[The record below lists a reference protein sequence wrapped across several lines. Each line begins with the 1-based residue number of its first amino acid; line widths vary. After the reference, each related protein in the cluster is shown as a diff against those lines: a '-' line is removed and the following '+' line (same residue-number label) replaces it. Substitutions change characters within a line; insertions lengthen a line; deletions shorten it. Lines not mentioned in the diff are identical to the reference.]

1 MMVRLPRRMTR
12 AAQRPLGRPGSGARG
27 QVAVLF
33 AIAAVAIIGMAGL
46 ALDAGL
52 SYMGQTGLQSASD
65 NASLAVARML
75 ATDYMSQQQSPP
87 AASMP
92 FTYAQM
98 VSTVQDLVA
107 ANGAGSTRATS
118 YSAYFTNTNGTH
130 IWCQFAPATLA
141 SCPTIY
147 PLSGGLPE
155 ASGVLLASGAKVVP
169 TNTHQTSVLGILG
182 IDRASESAPAT
193 AVFGVVQGIASNTA
207 NFGVYDIYCPTNSA
221 LTLYET
227 ITYYSPQWQKSWPCA
242 GLQDSNYKGDLH
254 QALPDPLIAPGWM
267 SAKSG
272 SGTVAPVGRGNI
284 IVVPMID
291 CAAHGTVCSQPAT
304 PSPPACPTPF
314 PSTLPTSGRDVM
326 CTVGLIAIKALNN
339 CNTGSVCIGEVVPF
353 LSGQAGV
360 LICPTLTDPQC
371 GNEIG
376 TKGTATVATELLN

>member
-1 MMVRLPRRMTR
+1 VSSWVAG
-12 AAQRPLGRPGSGARG
+12 AARRPLRRPGAGARG

-75 ATDYMSQQQSPP
+75 AMDYTSQQQSPP
-87 AASMP
+87 AASLP

-98 VSTVQDLVA
+98 VTTVQDLVST
-107 ANGAGSTRATS
+107 NGAGSTRATS
-118 YSAYFTNTNGTH
+118 YAAYFTNTSGSH
-130 IWCQFAPATLA
+130 VCQFAPSALAT
-141 SCPTIY
+141 CPTMY

-155 ASGVLLASGAKVVP
+155 ASGALLASGAQVVP

-182 IDRASESAPAT
+182 IGQASESAPAT
-193 AVFGVVQGIASNTA
+193 AVFGVVQGIAANSA
-207 NFGVYDIYCPTNSA
+207 NFAVYDIYCPTGQKLA
-221 LTLYET
+221 LYQT

-242 GLQDSNYKGDLH
+242 GLQDSNFKGDLH
-254 QALPDPLIAPGWM
+254 QALPDPLTVPGWI

-272 SGTVAPVGRGNI
+272 SGTVTPVTTGEI

-291 CAAHGTVCSQPAT
+291 CADHGAVCTEPVSPGVC
-304 PSPPACPTPF
+304 PSTF

-326 CTVGLIAIKALNN
+326 CAVGLIAIKALDN
-339 CNTGSVCIGEVVPF
+339 CNTGSVCTGEVVPF
-353 LSGQAGV
+353 LPGQGGI
-360 LICPTLTDPQC
+360 LICPTTSNPTC
-371 GNEIG
+371 GNEVG
-376 TKGTATVATELLN
+376 TKGTATVTTELLN

>member
-1 MMVRLPRRMTR
+1 MGWLFGRVASAAGRQTGGPR
-12 AAQRPLGRPGSGARG
+12 AGARG

-75 ATDYMSQQQSPP
+75 ATDYTSQQQSPP

-107 ANGAGSTRATS
+107 GNGAGSTRATS
-118 YSAYFTNTNGTH
+118 YSAYFTDTSGTH
-130 IWCQFAPATLA
+130 LCQFAPAALA
-141 SCPTIY
+141 TCPTTY
-147 PLSGGLPE
+147 ALSGGLPE
-155 ASGVLLASGAKVVP
+155 ASGALLASGAQVVP

-193 AVFGVVQGIASNTA
+193 AVFGVVQGIAADNA
-207 NFGVYDIYCPTNSA
+207 NFAVYDIYCPTGKPLA
-221 LTLYET
+221 LYQT
-227 ITYYSPQWQKSWPCA
+227 ITYYSPQWKKSWPCA
-242 GLQDSNYKGDLH
+242 GLQDSNFKGDLH
-254 QALPDPLIAPGWM
+254 QALPDPLTVPGWI

-272 SGTVAPVGRGNI
+272 SGTVTPVTTGEI

-291 CAAHGTVCSQPAT
+291 CADHGAVCTEPVSPGVC
-304 PSPPACPTPF
+304 PSTF

-326 CTVGLIAIKALNN
+326 CAVGLIAIKALDN
-339 CNTGSVCIGEVVPF
+339 CNTGSVCTGEVVPF
-353 LSGQAGV
+353 LQGQAGI
-360 LICPTLTDPQC
+360 LICPTTSNPKC
-371 GNEIG
+371 GNETG
-376 TKGTATVATELLN
+376 TQGTETVATELLN

>member
-1 MMVRLPRRMTR
+1 MRKGWLFGR
-12 AAQRPLGRPGSGARG
+12 AASAPERPMGGPRAGARG

-75 ATDYMSQQQSPP
+75 AMDYSSQQQSPP

-118 YSAYFTNTNGTH
+118 YSAYFIGPNDIH
-130 IWCQFAPATLA
+130 LCQFAPAALA
-141 SCPTIY
+141 TCPTKY
-147 PLSGGLPE
+147 ALSGGLPE
-155 ASGVLLASGAKVVP
+155 ASGALTASGAEVVP

-182 IDRASESAPAT
+182 IDRASETAPAT
-193 AVFGVVQGIASNTA
+193 AVFGVVQGIAANNA
-207 NFGVYDIYCPTNSA
+207 NFAVYDIYCPTMSA
-221 LTLYET
+221 LTLYQT
-227 ITYYSPQWQKSWPCA
+227 ITYYSPQWQKLWECA
-242 GLQDSNYKGDLH
+242 GLNDSQLKGDLH
-254 QALPDPLIAPGWM
+254 QSLPDPLIAPGWI

-272 SGTVAPVGRGNI
+272 SGTVTPVTAGET

-291 CAAHGTVCSQPAT
+291 CAAHGSVCTEPVT
-304 PSPPACPTPF
+304 PGVCPSPF

-326 CTVGLIAIKALNN
+326 CAVGLIAIKALNN
-339 CNTGSVCIGEVVPF
+339 CNTGSVCTGEVVP
-353 LSGQAGV
+353 LSGSQGGI
-360 LICPTLTDPQC
+360 LICPISPSTTC
-371 GNEIG
+371 GQV
-376 TKGTATVATELLN
+376 TVSKSIESLSTELLK